1 MTEACIY
8 TRISSDKKK
17 DKTDTDGEGLGVAR
31 QEEDCRALA
40 DRLGWTVAADAVYE
54 DNDISAYSGAHRPRF
69 EDMLD
74 AIKRGQYDFLICWH
88 TDRMYRSIKDLERVI
103 EVCDAAGVGIRT
115 VNGGDLDLGNATG
128 KMVAR
133 ILGSVARQESEHKAE
148 RQKRANIQRAEAGG
162 WWSSHRVF
170 GYDADGTIREAEAAL
185 IRQAAADVLTGV
197 SMRAIARRMNDQG
210 SVTSAGKP
218 WNNVNLKRV
227 LMNPRHAGQRVY
239 NGKTIGPGDWQAIID
254 LDTHAGVVAV
264 LSDPSRGPAT
274 VNYERRYIGSRR
286 YVCGHRICSCGHQP
300 KQHAH
305 GGCEDCGCQQFAPG
319 EICGAPMHHTISS
332 ESSGKR
338 FDRYACTASAHLAR
352 SQPEVDAL
360 VEKVALDYMRDAKTL
375 QKVLAAAS
383 KKGKPAADPAALRT
397 RRAALQAQRDELATM
412 FTEGILD
419 GPAVR
424 RESAKLSEKIG
435 VIDAALADMARRSP
449 LADLLADG
457 TDKLDAR
464 WAEATPDMKGKIIDE
479 MFTVRVNPAPKGRY
493 FKPEFIEF
501 LPPKER

>member
-8 TRISSDKKK
+8 TRISSDKNK
-17 DKTDTDGEGLGVAR
+17 DKTGPDGEGLGVAR

-40 DRLGWTVAADAVYE
+40 DGLGWNVAADAVYE

-69 EDMLD
+69 EAMLD
-74 AIKRGQYDFLICWH
+74 AIKRGQYDVLVCWH

-170 GYDADGTIREAEAAL
+170 GYDADGTIREAEAVL

-197 SMRAIARRMNDQG
+197 SMRAIARRMNEQG

-227 LMNPRHAGQRVY
+227 LVNPRYAGLRVY
-239 NGKTIGPGDWQAIID
+239 KGKVIGPGDWQAIID
-254 LDTHAGVVAV
+254 ADTHAGVVAV

-286 YVCGHRICSCGHQP
+286 YVCGR
-300 KQHAH
+300 
-305 GGCEDCGCQQFAPG
+305 
-319 EICGAPMHHTISS
+319 CGAPMHHTVSS

-338 FDRYACTASAHLAR
+338 FDRYACTAAAHLSR
-352 SQPEVDAL
+352 SQPELDAL

-375 QKVLAAAS
+375 KKVLAAAA
-383 KKGKPAADPAALRT
+383 KKGGTAADPAALRT
-397 RRAALQAQRDELATM
+397 RRAALQAQKDELATM

-435 VIDAALADMARRSP
+435 TIDAALADMARRSP

-464 WAEATPDMKGKIIDE
+464 WAEATPDMRGKIIDE
-479 MFTVRVNPAPKGRY
+479 MFVVVVNPAPKGRY

-501 LPPKER
+501 LPPKGR

>member
-17 DKTDTDGEGLGVAR
+17 DETGSGGEGLGVAR
-31 QEEDCRALA
+31 QQEDCRALA
-40 DRLGWTVAADAVYE
+40 DRLGWSVAADAVYE

-74 AIKRGQYDFLICWH
+74 AIKRGQYDYLICWH

-103 EVCDAAGVGIRT
+103 EVCDAANVGIRT

-148 RQKRANIQRAEAGG
+148 RQKRANLQRAEAGG

-170 GYDADGTIREAEAAL
+170 GYEPDGTIREGEAAL

-197 SMRAIARRMNDQG
+197 SMRAIARSMNEQG
-210 SVTSAGKP
+210 SITTAGKP

-227 LMNPRHAGQRVY
+227 LMNPRYAGLRAYRGTV
-239 NGKTIGPGDWQAIID
+239 IGAGDWQAIID
-254 LDTHAGVVAV
+254 ADTHGGVVAV

-286 YVCGHRICSCGHQP
+286 YVCGHRNP
-300 KQHAH
+300 A
-305 GGCEDCGCQQFAPG
+305 D
-319 EICGAPMHHTISS
+319 EICGAPMHHTISA
-332 ESSGKR
+332 ESNGKR
-338 FDRYACTASAHLAR
+338 FHRYVCTVASHLSR
-352 SQPEVDAL
+352 SQPEVDAV
-360 VEKVALDYMRDAKTL
+360 VEKVALEYMRDAKTL
-375 QKVLAAAS
+375 KKVLAAAA
-383 KKGKPAADPAALRT
+383 KTGGTAADPAALRT
-397 RRAALQAQRDELATM
+397 RRTALQAQKDELATM

-424 RESAKLSEKIG
+424 REAAKLSEKIG
-435 VIDAALADMARRSP
+435 VIDRALADMARRSP

-457 TDKLDAR
+457 LDTLDAR

-479 MFTVRVNPAPKGRY
+479 MFTVQINPAPKGRY
-493 FKPEFIEF
+493 FKPEYIDF
-501 LPPKER
+501 KWH

>member
-8 TRISSDKKK
+8 TRISSDKSK
-17 DKTDTDGEGLGVAR
+17 DKTGSDGEGLGVAR

-40 DRLGWTVAADAVYE
+40 DRLGWTVGPDAVYE

-148 RQKRANIQRAEAGG
+148 RQKRANIQRAEAGS

-170 GYDADGTIREAEAAL
+170 GYNTDGTIREAEAVL

-197 SMRAIARRMNDQG
+197 SMRAIARRMNQQG

-218 WNNVNLKRV
+218 WNNVNLKRL

-239 NGKTIGPGDWQAIID
+239 KGKVIGPGDWQAIID

-286 YVCGHRICSCGHQP
+286 YVCGR
-300 KQHAH
+300 
-305 GGCEDCGCQQFAPG
+305 
-319 EICGAPMHHTISS
+319 CGAPLHHTVST
-332 ESSGKR
+332 ESNGR
-338 FDRYACTASAHLAR
+338 RLDRYACTAAAHLSR
-352 SQPEVDAL
+352 SQPELDAL

-375 QKVLAAAS
+375 KKVLAAAA
-383 KKGKPAADPAALRT
+383 KKGNTAADPAALRT
-397 RRAALQAQRDELATM
+397 RRAALQAQKDELATM

-435 VIDAALADMARRSP
+435 TIDAALSELARRSP
-449 LADLLADG
+449 LADLLAEG
-457 TDKLDAR
+457 IDKLDER

-479 MFTVRVNPAPKGRY
+479 LFTVVVNPAPKGRY

-501 LPPKER
+501 LPPKGR